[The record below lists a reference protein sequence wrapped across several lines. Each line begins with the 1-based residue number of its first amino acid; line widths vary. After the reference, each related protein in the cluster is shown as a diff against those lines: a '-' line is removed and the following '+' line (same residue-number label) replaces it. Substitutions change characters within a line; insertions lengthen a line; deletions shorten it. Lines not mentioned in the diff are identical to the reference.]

1 MTRKELKELM
11 RQNKASRIWN
21 MVETK
26 LKPAVYM
33 NLQPANEED
42 VAIGQS
48 KIGGLP
54 DLPKTMEWF
63 NYKEE
68 PMSFLAQINLNE
80 LAAFDLN
87 DALPKEGILYFF
99 YDATQ
104 QAHGLSPEDEG
115 ASKVFFFKGD
125 MADLQRKEKPHNLDP
140 DAFFDNCSIEFVY
153 KINMPNYESDLLYD
167 IDLDDD
173 EFQIY
178 SEIDALI
185 NDYEYINKIL
195 GHADII
201 ESGME
206 LDCELVRN
214 GLFCGDA
221 SGLKSP
227 KAKALK
233 RHIGAWHLLLQLDS
247 NDETANMLWG
257 EAGRLFFW
265 IREEDLKQQNFEKA
279 WAILQSY

>member
-1 MTRKELKELM
+1 MTRRDLKELM

-33 NLQPANEED
+33 NLQPVNEEEI
-42 VAIGQS
+42 AIGQS
-48 KIGGLP
+48 KIGGSP
-54 DLPKTMEWF
+54 DLPKTMSWF
-63 NYKEE
+63 TFKNE
-68 PMSFLAQINLNE
+68 PMSFLAQINLSE
-80 LAAFDLN
+80 IAAFELHES
-87 DALPKEGILYFF
+87 LPKEGILYFF
-99 YDATQ
+99 YDASQ
-104 QAHGLSPEDEG
+104 QANGLSPEDAG
-115 ASKVFFFKGD
+115 ASKVFYFNGQ
-125 MADLQRKEKPHNLDP
+125 LSELERKPIPSNLDP
-140 DAFFDNCSIEFVY
+140 DALFDNCAIEFNY
-153 KINMPNYESDLLYD
+153 KVNIPNYESDLLYD

-173 EFQIY
+173 EFQLY
-178 SEIDALI
+178 SEIDAVI
-185 NDYEYINKIL
+185 NEGEYLNKLL

-201 ESGME
+201 QSGME

-214 GLFCGDA
+214 GLYCGDA
-221 SGLKSP
+221 TGLKSP

-233 RHIGAWHLLLQLDS
+233 RHITAWHLLLQLDS